1 MPSHDSGYGKVA
13 SAMKRK
19 RAMNKYGTPP
29 PSPGNSR
36 RKFSKFSDG
45 GGSQKV
51 PPNVGVPP
59 YKYGDSTSGE
69 PQDRKAKR
77 ERPTSMQQRAT
88 PKNLG
93 RPANEPTE
101 RGPTGA
107 RSPMPEYQDNRN
119 PVKKSAMSAAS
130 GFKSFQSIIRGNVMG
145 MRPPK
150 KLPKNM
156 RPVKGKG
163 NDIGYT

>member
-1 MPSHDSGYGKVA
+1 MAYHGGYGKVA

-19 RAMNKYGTPP
+19 RAMNKYG
-29 PSPGNSR
+29 SGGKNAGFNRARDFQS
-36 RKFSKFSDG
+36 G

-59 YKYGDSTSGE
+59 YKAGDSTSGE
-69 PQDRKAKR
+69 PQDRKAAGM
-77 ERPTSMQQRAT
+77 RPPMSRGRT
-88 PKNLG
+88 PTNLG

-107 RSPMPEYQDNRN
+107 RSPMPEYQDGGKN
-119 PVKKSAMSAAS
+119 PVKRDAMAKAS
-130 GFKSFQSIIRGNVMG
+130 GFRSFQSIVKGNVYG

-150 KLPKNM
+150 KKPKNM
-156 RPVKGKG
+156 KPAKGRG
-163 NDIGYT
+163 GGYA